1 MELLVTYDVDTT
13 TPDGR
18 RRLRR
23 VAKICEA
30 YGIRVQ
36 KSVFE
41 IVCTDADWLTMRHR
55 LLEIIAH
62 EHDSIRVYSLQRGTF
77 AKAEHLGHSPPAA
90 HNEPL
95 IY

>member
-30 YGIRVQ
+30 YGLRVQ

-41 IVCTDADWLTMRHR
+41 IVCTDADWLKMRHR
-55 LLEIIAH
+55 LLGSIA
-62 EHDSIRVYSLQRGTF
+62 ESDSIRVYSLQQGTL
-77 AKAEHLGHSPPAA
+77 ATAEHLGHSPPAPHHDA
-90 HNEPL
+90 L